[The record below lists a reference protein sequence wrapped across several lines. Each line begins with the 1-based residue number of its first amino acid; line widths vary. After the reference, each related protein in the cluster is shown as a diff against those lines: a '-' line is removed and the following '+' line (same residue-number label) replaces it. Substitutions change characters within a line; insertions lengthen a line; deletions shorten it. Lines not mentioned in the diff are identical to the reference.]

1 MFWNSHLTKQ
11 QISDT
16 LLEDAFPKWSA
27 AVCVCV
33 RRALMSSR
41 NGHKKPAEND
51 CTAATKGFPG
61 IILKRLNIDSE
72 QARRRSYTTSAEE
85 QQMSRFYRRRQVLYI
100 QTIGW
105 FVKNCKAVPPFFSF
119 TPPPS
124 PRSGTPYPLLLCWQ
138 AALISSELLIDASYL
153 REKRVCPQQ
162 VNARLPQPPS
172 RQTWATL
179 FHTLSLIT
187 LWHAGG
193 IKGGIFHVQ
202 LETMRRD
209 TQRKAGDQTAVLKGD

>member
-1 MFWNSHLTKQ
+1 
-11 QISDT
+11 
-16 LLEDAFPKWSA
+16 
-27 AVCVCV
+27 
-33 RRALMSSR
+33 MSSR

-105 FVKNCKAVPPFFSF
+105 FVKNCTIKAVPPFFSF

-124 PRSGTPYPLLLCWQ
+124 PRSGTPYPLLLC
-138 AALISSELLIDASYL
+138 
-153 REKRVCPQQ
+153 
-162 VNARLPQPPS
+162 
-172 RQTWATL
+172 
-179 FHTLSLIT
+179 
-187 LWHAGG
+187 
-193 IKGGIFHVQ
+193 
-202 LETMRRD
+202 
-209 TQRKAGDQTAVLKGD
+209 